1 MLRVIRKILLIIFV
15 CILLLLVFFG
25 IHYFHQTDKFPVT
38 TVVVQGVPDT
48 SQAQVQHII
57 QNGIHKGLLA
67 LNLQKLQFA
76 LEKLP
81 WIESA
86 EIQRLWPDKLKVTIV
101 PREIVAYWND
111 KYFLNKYM
119 EVVPIYSDAVI
130 PENLPRLYGPDTSQV
145 KAGYYYQ
152 LFSQTLAP
160 INLFIIQLQLADN
173 GDISLLLN
181 NGIKIQ
187 LGQQHVLTRLRR
199 FVKVYPSI
207 FAEQKDMSG
216 DVVDLRYPSGMALQ
230 RGEQ

>member
-1 MLRVIRKILLIIFV
+1 MLKAIRKILLIIFI

-25 IHYFHQTDKFPVT
+25 IHYVHQTDKFPVT
-38 TVVVQGVPDT
+38 TVVVQGVPDA
-48 SQAQVQHII
+48 SQVQVQNII
-57 QNGIHKGLLA
+57 QSGIHKGLLA
-67 LNLQKLQFA
+67 LNLQELQFA

-81 WIESA
+81 WIEST
-86 EIQRLWPDKLKVTIV
+86 EIQRLWPDKLKITIV

-130 PENLPRLYGPDTSQV
+130 PENLPRLYGPDANQV

-152 LFSQTLAP
+152 LFSQALAP
-160 INLFIIQLQLADN
+160 INLFIIQLQLANN

-199 FVKVYPSI
+199 FVKVYTSI
-207 FAEQKDMSG
+207 FAEQKDVSG

-230 RGEQ
+230 RGDQ